1 MANLY
6 WPRAF
11 AKLPSKPF
19 DHIDRPVPP
28 ACAAERDR
36 EIAAV
41 NDVEVP
47 DPETDKG
54 FQLPGH
60 LVNDIRPLKKL
71 DNGAV
76 KA

>member
-6 WPRAF
+6 RPRAF
-11 AKLPSKPF
+11 AKLPSEPF

-28 ACAAERDR
+28 ARAAERDR

-60 LVNDIRPLKKL
+60 LVNDIRPLKKW
-71 DNGAV
+71 
-76 KA
+76 